1 MVIRPSNRVSPVR
14 EEDVKRSLGIPTD
27 DNQTSAE
34 RMRVKQNALINAL
47 RHSEIYQDGRGDEIP
62 HGQAFE
68 GDNSQINVL
77 DYQYSRDEDDQV
89 LQDQLK
95 DPSDPTSGEPLRL
108 LPSARNEDSPRV

>member
-1 MVIRPSNRVSPVR
+1 
-14 EEDVKRSLGIPTD
+14 
-27 DNQTSAE
+27 
-34 RMRVKQNALINAL
+34 MRVKQNALINAL

-108 LPSARNEDSPRV
+108 LPSARNEDSPRA